1 MKKKSKSSTRR
12 RKPAA
17 ADVASQFLGAQ
28 RKLLS
33 AGISA
38 ISRGSKSMAPMGTS
52 AIAESLQGGL
62 KRLEE
67 VFDHRV
73 LNSLASAGMP
83 TPAELCKLIERVEAL
98 AAEVERLKRRQGKR

>member
-1 MKKKSKSSTRR
+1 MSKRSKTSRRR

-17 ADVASQFLGAQ
+17 PDVASQFLGAQ

-33 AGISA
+33 AGLSA
-38 ISRGSKSMAPMGTS
+38 ISRGSKSVAPMGTT

-62 KRLEE
+62 KKLEE

-83 TPAELCKLIERVEAL
+83 SPAELCKLIERVEAL
-98 AAEVERLKRRQGKR
+98 AADVERLKRKQGKR